1 MKVINLLVTFAL
13 LLISASSTFALD
25 TQPVLSLTIA
35 KKMADACEANQ
46 AELGY
51 RKINIAIVD
60 KGAHLILFR
69 RQNDS
74 FLGSIDIAIQKAK
87 SSASIPFPT
96 RLIAD
101 IVYGKDGKPGRVPGL
116 VHSKDIVA
124 FAGGLPIK
132 TKNGFLLGGIGVSGA
147 SADEDELCAQAA
159 IDAVMEDLK

>member
-13 LLISASSTFALD
+13 LLISASSAFALD

-74 FLGSIDIAIQKAK
+74 FLGSIDIAIQKVFFLE
-87 SSASIPFPT
+87 SSLPE
-96 RLIAD
+96 LIF
-101 IVYGKDGKPGRVPGL
+101 IWSQKQ
-116 VHSKDIVA
+116 
-124 FAGGLPIK
+124 
-132 TKNGFLLGGIGVSGA
+132 VS
-147 SADEDELCAQAA
+147 
-159 IDAVMEDLK
+159 